1 MTSYPLIRRLRSAA
15 WLSQALLASLLLL
28 GFIQTTRAAEAPAAE
43 PPPKKPGFWKRL
55 ATEGLTVEVGK
66 DGIRTGPANESPTS
80 SGQRGG
86 RASTADIWAGDS
98 EEPIHTRVWGGNR
111 VPGIFSGDNANQARK
126 GSLEWPRVAVTFKE
140 FGAHEPCWLVDARV
154 WTSASKYTDESFR
167 ICTAPLTMS
176 DDLGQTSHL
185 KWQAVSALGM
195 QLTGRELHFAK
206 NSGGQRTKGPLPP
219 LKPFGVNIAVKMQ
232 PGGLHAAENNLHT
245 RYKSVL
251 VRLAWVA
258 GFVSADD
265 IDLTGMASSFD
276 KRMWVAGFDPAGN
289 KDEGL

>member
-1 MTSYPLIRRLRSAA
+1 MTSSPLVRRLRAAA
-15 WLSQALLASLLLL
+15 WLSLALIASLLLL
-28 GFIQTTRAAEAPAAE
+28 SFAQTSWASEKAAE

-55 ATEGLTVEVGK
+55 ATEGMTIEVGK
-66 DGIRTGPANESPTS
+66 DGIRTGPANETRTSP
-80 SGQRGG
+80 GQRGG

-98 EEPIHTRVWGGNR
+98 DEAMHTRVRGGNR
-111 VPGIFSGDNANQARK
+111 VPGIFSGDNVNQARK
-126 GSLEWPRVAVTFKE
+126 GLLEWPRVAVTFKE
-140 FGAHEPCWLVDARV
+140 FGVHEPCWLVDARV
-154 WTSASKYTDESFR
+154 WTSASKYTDETSR
-167 ICTAPLTMS
+167 ICTSPLTMS
-176 DDLGQTSHL
+176 DDLGSTSRI

-195 QLTGRELHFAK
+195 QLTERELHFAE

-245 RYKSVL
+245 RYESIL

-258 GFVSADD
+258 GFVSVDD

-289 KDEGL
+289 KDKGL